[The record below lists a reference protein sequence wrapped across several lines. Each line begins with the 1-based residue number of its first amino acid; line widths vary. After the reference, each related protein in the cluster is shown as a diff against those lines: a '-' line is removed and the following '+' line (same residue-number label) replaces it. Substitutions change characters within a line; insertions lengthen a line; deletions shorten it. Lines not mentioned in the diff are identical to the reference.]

1 MKDRMKPKERVMAIF
16 NRQETDR
23 AAVINPTSVIT
34 LDSMAKI
41 GVKFPDVHLDGEKM
55 AAAAATG
62 HDLCGFDS
70 VMPKFSV
77 VQSAAALG
85 AEVEWGSGDS
95 MPIIKKHPITDP
107 EQFRFPDD
115 FFDRQP
121 VKAVL
126 DALKILKKKYGNDV
140 AIIGKVFGPW
150 TTAYNMCGTEQF
162 LMETALSPDRATEFL
177 EVFKTVA
184 IQFAEAQYE
193 AGADIIM
200 WADHVSGDLC
210 GPYAY
215 RDLLLPIHQNI
226 HRNLLHK
233 SGPMILHACG
243 RTTDRMKYFAE
254 SGFDAFHF
262 DTRNNVREALK
273 AVNGKILL
281 TGGVN
286 NPNVLLKG
294 TPRDVKEQV
303 WEHLDAGIRLISPEC
318 AIPVK
323 TPNRNLCAI
332 MEAVKEYAVGK
343 REPKGACRPAG

>member
-1 MKDRMKPKERVMAIF
+1 MENMKPKERVMAVF
-16 NRQETDR
+16 AGKETDR
-23 AAVINPTSVIT
+23 AAVINPTSIIT
-34 LDSMAKI
+34 LDSMASI

-85 AEVEWGSGDS
+85 AEVDWGSGDA
-95 MPIIKKHPITDP
+95 MPIIRKHPITDP
-107 EQFRFPDD
+107 EQFRIPED
-115 FFDRQP
+115 FLDRQP

-126 DALKILKKKYGNDV
+126 DALKILKKKYGDEV

-162 LMETALSPDRATEFL
+162 LMETALDPERAVEFL
-177 EVFKTVA
+177 EVFKPVA
-184 IQFAEAQYE
+184 IKFAEAQYE

-215 RDLLLPIHQNI
+215 RDLLLPIHQKINKD
-226 HRNLLHK
+226 LFHK
-233 SGPMILHACG
+233 SGPTILHACG
-243 RTTDRMKYFAE
+243 KTIDRMKYFAE

-262 DTRNNVREALK
+262 DTRNNVYEALK
-273 AVNGKILL
+273 EVDGKILL

-286 NPNVLLKG
+286 NPKVLLKG
-294 TPRDVKEQV
+294 TPEDVKAQV

-318 AIPVK
+318 AIPAR
-323 TPNRNLCAI
+323 TPNRNLIAI
-332 MEAVKEYAVGK
+332 VDAVKEYADK
-343 REPKGACRPAG
+343 KE